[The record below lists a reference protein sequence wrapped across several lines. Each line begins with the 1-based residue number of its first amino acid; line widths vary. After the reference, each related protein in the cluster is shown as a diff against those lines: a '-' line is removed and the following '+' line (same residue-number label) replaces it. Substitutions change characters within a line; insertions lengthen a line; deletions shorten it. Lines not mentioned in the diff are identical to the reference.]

1 MLCLHRYCTHRM
13 GRALST
19 LIGPEVLAVRSNNSE
34 GMGEEGGQESVVV
47 PSLSSSH
54 PHSPLTPPFILIHT
68 APRRPG
74 VRSPAGVPR
83 KIKRRPSLISLLFH
97 TMFALWDHSQ
107 LMLELIVLQMWESTT
122 CTKVCQLICN
132 LKVNQIIGGIELF
145 VYLCNIVHNFN
156 QDKYSHLELE

>member
-19 LIGPEVLAVRSNNSE
+19 LIGPEVLAVRPNNSE

-54 PHSPLTPPFILIHT
+54 PHSPLTPPLHPHSLHS
-68 APRRPG
+68 APRR
-74 VRSPAGVPR
+74 RGVPR

-107 LMLELIVLQMWESTT
+107 LMLELIVALFFLEFESD
-122 CTKVCQLICN
+122 VGVNN
-132 LKVNQIIGGIELF
+132 LHKSLSTDLHPESKSDYWWHWIMCISV
-145 VYLCNIVHNFN
+145 
-156 QDKYSHLELE
+156 